1 MTSVQEIKDIF
12 NELDVDKSGYLEIN
26 ELEEL
31 CKRAG
36 MNIDAEN
43 LKKYFEELDVDNDK
57 KVCLVEFLAY
67 YKFNK
72 SSRLGEYIK
81 KMTLLNRSLKSIKPA
96 PRVNIESAKRTKNF
110 SFKISDGTLEEYKT
124 SIIFRIDLGKSS
136 STNKM
141 IYEEL
146 NKVNDCA
153 IANDTALTYFIL
165 HAKNAEILKEDI
177 TVFFKTIF
185 EMFIEMMPDLEDHI
199 KDFEA
204 KMQFIVKYDM

>member
-12 NELDVDKSGYLEIN
+12 NELDVDKSGYLDIN
-26 ELEEL
+26 ELGEL
-31 CKRAG
+31 CKRAN
-36 MNIDAEN
+36 MDVDVEN
-43 LKKYFEELDVDNDK
+43 LKKYFEEIDVDNDK

-72 SSRLGEYIK
+72 SSRLSEYIK

-96 PRVNIESAKRTKNF
+96 PRVNIESANRTKNF
-110 SFKISDGTLEEYKT
+110 SFKISDGTFEEYKT
-124 SIIFRIDLGKSS
+124 EMIFRIDLGKSS

-146 NKVNDCA
+146 NKVNECA
-153 IANDTALTYFIL
+153 IENDTALTYFIL
-165 HAKNAEILKEDI
+165 HAKNAEKLKEDI
-177 TVFFKTIF
+177 TVFLKTTF
-185 EMFIEMMPDLEDHI
+185 EMFIEVMPDLEDHV

-204 KMQFIVKYDM
+204 KMQFIVKDDM

>member
-81 KMTLLNRSLKSIKPA
+81 KMTLLKQFKSQK
-96 PRVNIESAKRTKNF
+96 
-110 SFKISDGTLEEYKT
+110 
-124 SIIFRIDLGKSS
+124 LGKRH
-136 STNKM
+136 K
-141 IYEEL
+141 I
-146 NKVNDCA
+146 
-153 IANDTALTYFIL
+153 
-165 HAKNAEILKEDI
+165 
-177 TVFFKTIF
+177 
-185 EMFIEMMPDLEDHI
+185 
-199 KDFEA
+199 
-204 KMQFIVKYDM
+204 